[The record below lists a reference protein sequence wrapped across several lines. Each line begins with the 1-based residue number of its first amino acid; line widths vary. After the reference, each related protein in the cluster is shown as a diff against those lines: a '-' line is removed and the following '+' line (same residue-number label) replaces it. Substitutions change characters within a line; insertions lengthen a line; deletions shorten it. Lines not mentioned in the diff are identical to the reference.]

1 MRSLLLIL
9 SAITAL
15 HAGAQPADTA
25 AWTLQRAIDHAL
37 ANNIQVKKA
46 VLTEQSARYD
56 LDQQKYNRLPSV
68 SANGALNV
76 SNGNAVDP
84 ITSDFVNQ
92 NILSNSYGISGQV
105 SLYQGGKL
113 NLLIEQNERL
123 VAQSALYREQAENSI
138 VLNVLQGYLQTLYYN
153 EGVAMARNALTSAD
167 AQLALARVKFDNG
180 AIAQLDLA
188 ELQSAQASATY
199 SVTTAENQYRQQLLQ
214 LKQLLE
220 LDPSVDFRIQP
231 VALADLQPAIPDQ
244 RTVFAAAAAALPDLK
259 IYEEQEQILNTAL
272 DISRAGHLPTL
283 SLNAG
288 ISTGYT
294 NTRNYGFDTQL
305 NNNLSPQAGLTL
317 SIPLFSKFQNRTN
330 VAKAKIEIEQIT
342 QDRIAAGKSLYSTI
356 ENAWQ
361 NATASQAQQT
371 AAEVSSAN
379 AELAYSLAAKKLEF
393 GGLTASELT
402 VSRNSYLSAE
412 QSLLQARYLTSLY
425 TMLLQ
430 FYQGTLTL

>member
-1 MRSLLLIL
+1 MRSLLFIL
-9 SAITAL
+9 SACIGS
-15 HAGAQPADTA
+15 HAIAQPADTA
-25 AWTLQRAIDHAL
+25 AWTLQQCIDHAL

-46 VLTEQSARYD
+46 VLTEQSAGYD
-56 LDQQKYNRLPSV
+56 LDQQRYNRLPSV
-68 SANGALNV
+68 SANSALNV

-92 NILSNSYGISGQV
+92 NILSNSYGVSGQV
-105 SLYQGGKL
+105 SLFQGGRL
-113 NLLIEQNERL
+113 NLLIEQNELL

-138 VLNVLQGYLQTLYYN
+138 VLNVLQGYLQVLYYH
-153 EGVAMARNALTSAD
+153 EGVAIARNALTTSE
-167 AQLALARVKFDNG
+167 AQLAQAQVKFDNG

-188 ELQSAQASATY
+188 ELQSAHASAAY
-199 SVTTAENQYRQQLLQ
+199 SVTTAQNQYRQQLLQ

-220 LDPSVDFRIQP
+220 LDPAVDFRIQP

-244 RTVFAAAAAALPDLK
+244 QAVFAAAAAALPDLK
-259 IYEEQEQILNTAL
+259 IFEEQDRILNKAL
-272 DISRAGHLPTL
+272 AISRAGHLPTL

-288 ISTGYT
+288 LSTGYT
-294 NTRNYGFDTQL
+294 NTRNYGFESQL

-317 SIPLFSKFQNRTN
+317 SIPLFAKFQNRTN
-330 VAKAKIEIEQIT
+330 VAQARIDIEQNT
-342 QDRIAAGKSLYSTI
+342 LDRVDAGKTLYATI

-361 NATASQAQQT
+361 NATASEAQQ
-371 AAEVSSAN
+371 AAAQVSSTN
-379 AELAYSLAAKKLEF
+379 AELAFTLASKKLEF
-393 GGLTASELT
+393 GGLTAAELT